1 LVNKAKMSDEDKK
14 HYRLLIRFI
23 EERMLK
29 GLRNDPEAMKK
40 LLDSYEK
47 KKEIIK
53 NEDKDAWKKLM
64 EEEEKEL
71 EALVNEEK

>member
-1 LVNKAKMSDEDKK
+1 
-14 HYRLLIRFI
+14 
-23 EERMLK
+23 MLK